1 MVLRRNQSV
10 CKKRKR
16 DGRTFRPIGFYPSFE
31 AAVFLGALL
40 AGAFASDAPA
50 DSFLGAAFFGAAD
63 FLAGAFSFFSAASCL
78 AFAGAF
84 ALRAAGFLAGL
95 AGSTGLAAPAPSTC
109 SIMDME
115 ALSPGR
121 LPSLN
126 ILVYPPFLSLKSGA
140 TSVKSLWTAV
150 LLRMKANALLLA
162 ARLPF
167 LPSVI
172 IFSA

>member
-31 AAVFLGALL
+31 AAFILGALL
-40 AGAFASDAPA
+40 AGAFASDVRA
-50 DSFLGAAFFGAAD
+50 DSFLGAAFFGAAA
-63 FLAGAFSFFSAASCL
+63 FLAGAFSFFSAASSL
-78 AFAGAF
+78 AF
-84 ALRAAGFLAGL
+84 ALRAAGCLADL
-95 AGSTGLAAPAPSTC
+95 AGSTAMAAPAPSTS

-140 TSVKSLWTAV
+140 TSVKCLWAAV
-150 LLRMKANALLLA
+150 LVRMKANTLLLA
-162 ARLPF
+162 ARR
-167 LPSVI
+167 
-172 IFSA
+172 

>member
-31 AAVFLGALL
+31 AAVFLGAL
-40 AGAFASDAPA
+40 
-50 DSFLGAAFFGAAD
+50 
-63 FLAGAFSFFSAASCL
+63 
-78 AFAGAF
+78 FAGAF

-95 AGSTGLAAPAPSTC
+95 AGSTAMAAPAPSTS

-172 IFSA
+172 IFSADR

>member
-63 FLAGAFSFFSAASCL
+63 F
-78 AFAGAF
+78 FAGAF

-95 AGSTGLAAPAPSTC
+95 AGSTAMAAPAPSTS

>member
-50 DSFLGAAFFGAAD
+50 DSFLGAAFFGAPD

-95 AGSTGLAAPAPSTC
+95 GGGAAREERV
-109 SIMDME
+109 D
-115 ALSPGR
+115 GR
-121 LPSLN
+121 LVAHEGDRQVPAGKADVLAQRN
-126 ILVYPPFLSLKSGA
+126 DVLVVAAERLG
-140 TSVKSLWTAV
+140 
-150 LLRMKANALLLA
+150 LRGGC
-162 ARLPF
+162 
-167 LPSVI
+167 
-172 IFSA
+172 